1 MLCCRA
7 CQREQLVAPHRA
19 MPPSPLRGTSNF
31 HFLPIHP
38 VFGSGGDRRWEGVL
52 PSSFSFISL
61 PTQQS
66 TLRASICTRFLL
78 ARLIR
83 SSALPPPPCSRGG
96 RPVAVGSI
104 GKQRPKIYFP
114 VSFPS
119 PMSKYSN
126 GSRKNVAG
134 PQFLLTM
141 ILSSS
146 CRVLLLRENLTN
158 LKIYDII
165 YLQGEGRK
173 KNLHHH
179 LHYA

>member
-1 MLCCRA
+1 MLSCLSAGAIGRA
-7 CQREQLVAPHRA
+7 APRRATFSHYGARAISIFYQFIQFLGATAGGEVAL
-19 MPPSPLRGTSNF
+19 SSSLLF
-31 HFLPIHP
+31 IFLPI
-38 VFGSGGDRRWEGVL
+38 
-52 PSSFSFISL
+52 
-61 PTQQS
+61 QQS
-66 TLRASICTRFLL
+66 TLRTNSC
-78 ARLIR
+78 ARLPAQLIVPAR
-83 SSALPPPPCSRGG
+83 PPTSGSRCG
-96 RPVAVGSI
+96 RPVSAKPI

-119 PMSKYSN
+119 PMSKHSN
-126 GSRKNVAG
+126 RSRKSTMR

-141 ILSSS
+141 ISLSS
-146 CRVLLLRENLTN
+146 RRNVLRRENLTN

>member
-1 MLCCRA
+1 MRVGLPHYAVPCRA
-7 CQREQLVAPHRA
+7 IFSPTGDEQFPFFTNSSSFWKQRRQRMERWRCLHLFLSSPCQFSKAPCGPTPVPAR
-19 MPPSPLRGTSNF
+19 
-31 HFLPIHP
+31 FLPAPLVVPARRPIS
-38 VFGSGGDRRWEGVL
+38 GSR
-52 PSSFSFISL
+52 
-61 PTQQS
+61 
-66 TLRASICTRFLL
+66 C
-78 ARLIR
+78 
-83 SSALPPPPCSRGG
+83 G
-96 RPVAVGSI
+96 RPVSAKPI

-119 PMSKYSN
+119 STNKHSN
-126 GSRKNVAG
+126 RSRKNTMR

-141 ILSSS
+141 ISLSS
-146 CRVLLLRENLTN
+146 RRNVLRRENLTN